1 MPHAASTII
10 LGDQMKT
17 HTKLIGAALA
27 LLVLGACDPNATN
40 TQRGMG
46 AGALV
51 GGIYGLAQ
59 DNNHSTAT
67 NVARGVAVGGIVGG
81 LGGAILDEQQR
92 ALERS
97 LQGTGSTVNNNGQFL
112 TVTMPGAILFATDS
126 ATVSASGAQHIYSI
140 GQNLQQYPNSM
151 AQVVGHTD
159 STGSVAHNQDLSE
172 RRARTVAGLL
182 VESGVQ
188 RNRVTHSGRGPHQ
201 PVATNTTPEGRAQ
214 NRRVEIFIRPI
225 SQQ

>member
-1 MPHAASTII
+1 
-10 LGDQMKT
+10 MKT

-59 DNNHSTAT
+59 DNNRSTAS
-67 NVARGVAVGGIVGG
+67 NVARGVAVGGVVGG

-97 LQGTGSTVNNNGQFL
+97 LQGTGSTVNNNGEFL

-126 ATVSASGAQHIYSI
+126 ATVSASGAQHIYAV
-140 GQNLQQYPNSM
+140 GQNLQRYPNSM

-188 RNRVTHSGRGPHQ
+188 RNRVSYSGRGPHQ
-201 PVATNTTPEGRAQ
+201 PVATNATPEGRAQ

-225 SQQ
+225 SRQ

>member
-1 MPHAASTII
+1 
-10 LGDQMKT
+10 MKT

-97 LQGTGSTVNNNGQFL
+97 LQGSGSTVNNNGQFL

-126 ATVSASGAQHIYSI
+126 ATVSASGAQHIASI
-140 GQNLQQYPNSM
+140 SRNLQQYPNSM

-172 RRARTVAGLL
+172 RRARTVADQL
-182 VESGVQ
+182 VWNGVQ
-188 RNRVTHSGRGPHQ
+188 RARVTSSGRGPHQ
-201 PVATNTTPEGRAQ
+201 PVATNATPEGRAQ
-214 NRRVEIFIRPI
+214 NRRVEIFIRPTA
-225 SQQ
+225 QQ

>member
-1 MPHAASTII
+1 
-10 LGDQMKT
+10 MKT

-59 DNNHSTAT
+59 DNDRSTAT

-112 TVTMPGAILFATDS
+112 TVTMPGAILFPTDS
-126 ATVSASGAQHIYSI
+126 ATVSASGAQHIYAI
-140 GQNLQQYPNSM
+140 GRNLQQYPNSM

-172 RRARTVAGLL
+172 RRARTVSGLL

-188 RNRVTHSGRGPHQ
+188 RTRVTYSGRGPHQ
-201 PVATNTTPEGRAQ
+201 PVASNATPEGRAQ